1 MRVLQKNI
9 IILHLLVDSTW
20 LLSKSNRIRHLVTMV
35 LGGFFELN
43 TFLTVLICS
52 SDNSIKIG
60 LFLISAN
67 CFDYSTNSE
76 KNI

>member
-1 MRVLQKNI
+1 
-9 IILHLLVDSTW
+9 
-20 LLSKSNRIRHLVTMV
+20 MV

-60 LFLISAN
+60 LSLISAN
-67 CFDYSTNSE
+67 CFDYSTNSK